1 MFIVYYSNQL
11 EKQKEILSSL
21 FKSLP
26 PEDPFQQDIIL
37 VQSPGMAQWLQIEL
51 AKETGISANLKISY
65 ASKFYLATLCSELT
79 RNGIEKPF

>member
-37 VQSPGMAQWLQIEL
+37 VQSPGMAQWLQIE
-51 AKETGISANLKISY
+51 
-65 ASKFYLATLCSELT
+65 
-79 RNGIEKPF
+79 

>member
-26 PEDPFQQDIIL
+26 PEDPFQQDIGAK
-37 VQSPGMAQWLQIEL
+37 PGDGAMA
-51 AKETGISANLKISY
+51 AN
-65 ASKFYLATLCSELT
+65 
-79 RNGIEKPF
+79 

>member
-37 VQSPGMAQWLQIEL
+37 VQSPNMAQWLQIEL
-51 AKETGISANLKISY
+51 AKETGISANLK
-65 ASKFYLATLCSELT
+65 FLCQPVLYGNFMHKIYPQ
-79 RNGIEKPF
+79 RH